1 MATQTDDTHTET
13 GNARVRNPNALNS
26 SLQVTGSLCSDG
38 GVRCRNEQ
46 TQESGEPNTASSSN
60 RNWEVQGARP
70 KTTQTQRTVNPP
82 LWPTL
87 NPNTNPNL
95 TLTPVSDGLSVDF
108 IARHTEDETL
118 RRSVKSDDRDLLSLS
133 HARWLENFS
142 DRNLKHTRPKHTQT
156 QRPVDPPPWPRSSPV
171 SYSLSAD
178 FIARHTQDET
188 LLESPERERVRKEKE
203 EKGEAQRWP
212 PQQEGLSTGSLSVCE
227 HYERRCRVKFFCCKE
242 FYLCHHCHNS
252 SSRCQNDG
260 ARACDATYVKCSLC
274 QHEQKV
280 DSASD
285 VCSGC
290 GGKLADYFC
299 STCKHFTSLQNDPF
313 HCDQCGCCRTLKDKS
328 FHCKVCNV
336 CLRKELESN
345 HLCRPNAGNQRC
357 LLCSETVFCSPY
369 MLLCSHAL
377 HFACAEDLVKSGFR
391 NCPNC
396 RHPLPWTLFE

>member
-26 SLQVTGSLCSDG
+26 SSQVTGSLCSNS

-60 RNWEVQGARP
+60 RNREVQGAQP
-70 KTTQTQRTVNPP
+70 KTNQTQRTKNPP
-82 LWPTL
+82 LWPTLTL

-95 TLTPVSDGLSVDF
+95 IPVADG
-108 IARHTEDETL
+108 
-118 RRSVKSDDRDLLSLS
+118 
-133 HARWLENFS
+133 
-142 DRNLKHTRPKHTQT
+142 
-156 QRPVDPPPWPRSSPV
+156 
-171 SYSLSAD
+171 LSAD

-212 PQQEGLSTGSLSVCE
+212 PHQEGLSAGSLSVCE

-260 ARACDATYVKCSLC
+260 ARACDATHVKCSLC

-290 GGKLADYFC
+290 GAKLADYFC

-377 HFACAEDLVKSGFR
+377 HFGCAEDLVKSGFR
-391 NCPNC
+391 NCPIC